1 MENFNESFQ
10 QQKPLRKEV
19 KEKSIYS
26 LNLDGTRIAI
36 LCFIIVAIVAVTFL
50 IGMKI
55 SDDDAVKLPETAA
68 ASTDNG
74 LISNDPLS
82 TIPDE
87 VPSSGAQTDIS
98 LKETGVQNV
107 KDPLFAD
114 SQHIKSDLQ
123 EKEEKTILSAK
134 HSESPVRN
142 SKPKVASKNKK
153 NDKIAS
159 SKRREAAVK
168 NNNVKPA
175 FASVNKKNPEERTFV
190 SKGKFAV
197 QVASFDSL
205 AKAKSEVTYLKSLHF
220 DAYIDKTNVDGQMY
234 FRVKIGRLAN
244 KAAAADLLE
253 KVQEESRYSES
264 FIVKEM

>member
-1 MENFNESFQ
+1 MNFYNFLTDLCNKSNMRPTIGEISENEYIFDVDSSTVFE
-10 QQKPLRKEV
+10 
-19 KEKSIYS
+19 
-26 LNLDGTRIAI
+26 
-36 LCFIIVAIVAVTFL
+36 VAV
-50 IGMKI
+50 
-55 SDDDAVKLPETAA
+55 
-68 ASTDNG
+68 
-74 LISNDPLS
+74 
-82 TIPDE
+82 
-87 VPSSGAQTDIS
+87 
-98 LKETGVQNV
+98 
-107 KDPLFAD
+107 
-114 SQHIKSDLQ
+114 IKYLQ